1 MAIPASARS
10 ALLAVIASCGLAPL
24 GQSQPSLP
32 AQPSGA
38 DVRVRAE
45 SLADEAERNHACDLA
60 IHGDPHLE
68 PDGKWLVAYSA
79 SGEACDAA
87 GDALRARGAALDIVF
102 FRRPNQD
109 EVVELINRI
118 RSAVSGAFGCR
129 ISLRGDPQLDEST
142 SWWTVS
148 YFASG
153 NNCGDATDELS
164 RQGREVMIGFSRVAL
179 SSDSP
184 R

>member
-1 MAIPASARS
+1 MANSASACS
-10 ALLAVIASCGLAPL
+10 GLLAIIASCGLTPPAK
-24 GQSQPSLP
+24 SQPSLP
-32 AQPSGA
+32 AQPTAA
-38 DVRVRAE
+38 DVRARAE
-45 SLADEAERNHACDLA
+45 ILAAEAQRNLACNLA

-79 SGEACDAA
+79 AGEACDAA
-87 GDALRARGAALDIVF
+87 GDALRARGTALDIVF

-109 EVVELINRI
+109 EVVVLINRI
-118 RSAVSGAFGCR
+118 RGSVSGAFGCR
-129 ISLRGDPQLDEST
+129 ISLRDEPRLDEST

-153 NNCGDATDELS
+153 NNCTDATDELS

-179 SSDSP
+179 STDLP